1 MGNRK
6 HDIEKYLRG
15 ELSPAEMHAL
25 EKEALNDP
33 FLSEALEGI
42 EQAGADNFLY
52 DLHQLNRSVHDRARR
67 SSRKNNKVIRIW
79 GWTAAVA
86 ATIMLIAVSGFLVI
100 NILREQRAREQSMNK
115 TPDAPKE
122 TPPTKDTISASSSES
137 AGLPLVTEEDKEE
150 VQKPTPRKKPSAPKD
165 TSAPLTK
172 PAEHEPVV
180 ADVTV
185 QKDAPSGEVLAR
197 DAADDDK
204 SKNDAQAE
212 RQEVARAEEAKK
224 AVAGEAVAAER
235 EKSRAFDGRAAGVA
249 VQRGAA
255 PSAQVMPREPMVVKG
270 KVTDER
276 GDELPGVN
284 VVVDGT
290 DIKAVT
296 DAEGRYELS
305 LPDKDQKLTFSFIG
319 FESKQVDVK
328 DPSATDVTLEEDI
341 ATLSE
346 VVVTGYAKGQRTSND
361 ASFRSAEPTVGKND
375 FKNYLAN
382 SVKYPRQAIENKT
395 EGKVTVR
402 FTVEPTGQLTDFE
415 VVKGIGSGCEEELI
429 RAIQQGPYW
438 KPSTNGDQPV
448 RDKVSVRFKFQLPK

>member
-42 EQAGADNFLY
+42 EQAGTDNFLY
-52 DLHQLNRSVHDRARR
+52 DLHKLNRSVHDRARR
-67 SSRKNNKVIRIW
+67 TSRKNNKVIRIW

-86 ATIMLIAVSGFLVI
+86 ATVMLIAVSGFLVI
-100 NILREQRAREQSMNK
+100 NILREQGAREQSMN
-115 TPDAPKE
+115 TPPQ
-122 TPPTKDTISASSSES
+122 TPEKAAPTKDTISAPTSGTGALSP
-137 AGLPLVTEEDKEE
+137 AAEEGDKD
-150 VQKPTPRKKPSAPKD
+150 KPAPRRRPSATKD
-165 TSAPLTK
+165 PAVPLEK
-172 PAEHEPVV
+172 PAEQQPAVT
-180 ADVTV
+180 DVTT
-185 QKDAPSGEVLAR
+185 QPETPSEEILAATTDEKDR
-197 DAADDDK
+197 D
-204 SKNDAQAE
+204 DAQSE
-212 RQEVARAEEAKK
+212 RQEIARAEEAKK
-224 AVAGEAVAAER
+224 GIASEAVAAKR
-235 EKSRAFDGRAAGVA
+235 DKSRSPEGRAEGLAT
-249 VQRGAA
+249 QRSAA
-255 PSAQVMPREPMVVKG
+255 PSAQEMPAKATVVKG

-290 DIKAVT
+290 NLKAVT

-305 LPDKDQKLTFSFIG
+305 LPDQDHNLTFSFIG
-319 FESKQVDVK
+319 FETKQVDIK
-328 DPSATDVTLEEDI
+328 NPSTTDVTLEEDI

-346 VVVTGYAKGQRTSND
+346 VVVTGYAKGQRAPDT

-448 RDKVSVRFKFQLPK
+448 RDKVRVRFRFHLPE

>member
-52 DLHQLNRSVHDRARR
+52 DLHKLNRSVHDRARR

-86 ATIMLIAVSGFLVI
+86 ATVMLIAVSGFLVI
-100 NILREQRAREQSMNK
+100 NILRNQATREQSMNIPPK
-115 TPDAPKE
+115 SSKE
-122 TPPTKDTISASSSES
+122 TLPNTDTLAASTSETPVPSSVAEEEKSA
-137 AGLPLVTEEDKEE
+137 ARGRAPVTEAIKAPVE
-150 VQKPTPRKKPSAPKD
+150 KPSEQR
-165 TSAPLTK
+165 
-172 PAEHEPVV
+172 PAL
-180 ADVTV
+180 ADVTT
-185 QKDAPSGEVLAR
+185 QEQIPSSEKVIAT
-197 DAADDDK
+197 DAADDKVKD
-204 SKNDAQAE
+204 DAAAE
-212 RQEVARAEEAKK
+212 REEVARAEAAKK
-224 AVAGEAVAAER
+224 AVAGQELAVKR
-235 EKSRAFDGRAAGVA
+235 DKSRALEGRSAGVA
-249 VQRGAA
+249 VQRSAA
-255 PSAQVMPREPMVVKG
+255 PSVNELPREATIVKG

-276 GDELPGVN
+276 GEELPGVN
-284 VVVDGT
+284 VVVEGT

-296 DAEGRYELS
+296 DAEGKYEVP
-305 LPDKDQKLTFSFIG
+305 LPDQNHKLTFGFIG
-319 FESKQVDVK
+319 YETKQVDVQN
-328 DPSATDVTLEEDI
+328 PSSTNVTLEEDI

-346 VVVTGYAKGQRTSND
+346 VVVTGYAKGKQDVDD

-382 SVKYPRQAIENKT
+382 SVKYPRQAIESKT

-448 RDKVSVRFKFQLPK
+448 RDKVRVRFRFHLPE